1 MKTLVGQH
9 KTSFRSSASD
19 ESPGRVRPGA
29 LANVSVVIPIGPGDL
44 TWHSLA
50 LDLATTDGDLEL
62 IFVATDEQPAQ
73 FDSLVAEALRRCD
86 VRWINTSPGRA
97 HQMNQGAE
105 QASRPFLW
113 FLHADSRINGDAV
126 TALQAAIDAHP
137 NAIHYFDL
145 EFQSDG
151 PRLARINARGVRF
164 RSRCLGLPFG
174 DQGLCLSRE
183 LFSRLGRFDMEVM
196 YGEDHLLV
204 WSAHRER
211 VPILPI
217 GTAIATSARA
227 YATNGWLAT
236 TALHTWRTWRQA
248 IPEFAKLV
256 WARLQ

>member
-1 MKTLVGQH
+1 
-9 KTSFRSSASD
+9 
-19 ESPGRVRPGA
+19 
-29 LANVSVVIPIGPGDL
+29 
-44 TWHSLA
+44 
-50 LDLATTDGDLEL
+50 
-62 IFVATDEQPAQ
+62 
-73 FDSLVAEALRRCD
+73 
-86 VRWINTSPGRA
+86 
-97 HQMNQGAE
+97 MNLGAE
-105 QASRPFLW
+105 HARRSFLW
-113 FLHADSRINGDAV
+113 FLHADSRISGSAV
-126 TALQAAIDAHP
+126 TSLQASIEMHP

-151 PRLARINARGVRF
+151 PRLASVNARGVRF

-183 LFSRLGRFDMEVM
+183 LFSRLGRFDEEVM
-196 YGEDHLLV
+196 YGEDHLLI

-211 VPILPI
+211 VPIQPI
-217 GTAIATSARA
+217 GTAIATSARK